1 MKSRSRFGIV
11 SALVVA
17 MLALLYVLPAFAAN
31 SLSTITGTGSRTL
44 TVGVYAGPS
53 TNAATTAGLNH
64 IAAASVA
71 TAATRPVATEAMDTK
86 VGSTIYVAAA
96 SSAYDQVFVRVV
108 DTDGTTGNATANGNN
123 DTVTVTVKNITTGAS
138 INGTTLTLNERAS
151 AGYFRGLF
159 QVTTTGGAAGQIAAA
174 DTNVIRVSYA
184 ASGASVDLTVDAV
197 KPAITSTTPANG
209 SLSRLSSAVFG
220 ATITDAG
227 SGLRADGAGEDLDND
242 GTNEAGDR
250 DSDGITSGEPMTT
263 GATGQTKDIGV
274 NIGVAAAGDG
284 DFQDSTDFSKLAS
297 LGWSSV
303 TNGWSFAF
311 TKGDLA
317 EATTN
322 WEIVA
327 RDRVGNKATTDA
339 DGTAGS
345 VNAFKVTVD
354 KTAPA
359 INKVETGIGFN
370 STTKKEKLDSS
381 SLKVTFTAGGTD
393 AGAAD
398 FLSTTTL
405 DTTDFRVETSATN
418 QAELAIDS
426 LTHPNVS
433 STALPTTAR
442 TKDLAGSVI
451 DTRNIVYIKLAG
463 ALAGNAKPRVKSV
476 GNYSDAAGNPA
487 APHSK
492 IATDKIAPSFT
503 VTITGASGVS
513 GRPVNKGAATS
524 KLAVTVV
531 SDEPLNAAPTIK
543 FINFKWDDATDDRLE
558 VRTAGTALTGVAT
571 AGATNTWTTS
581 ATQAGSGVTT
591 GLVGVHVTGTDKNG
605 NAGKTAG
612 LGAAV
617 AANVSA
623 DLSKIALAE
632 FDAALPSPTITMTP
646 TVSANTTESTK
657 PFIKIAFGEAK
668 ESQIN
673 TTGGDDPA
681 SATPVDSLSF
691 AQVNAAAVKVEVDSH
706 NAVTLTKLDLVD
718 ADGTITDLLGTQGVV
733 STDSFVVAL
742 PTLAVGTYTVKV
754 NGTDDVGNKL
764 ATDASYSL
772 TVKARAAYKV
782 ALSPGFNLISL
793 PGDPTTP
800 AIDSV
805 LPSTHPATTVL
816 SYQPDNAAGPWLV
829 ATRTSGTDWSA
840 NSANTLTEIR
850 SGHGY
855 WVQTGAFTALSTMIP
870 ERDPSQ
876 VLPTFPVVAGWNL
889 LGVVDLAVAATTAT
903 VSADTYLASITW
915 TVAYTFDTQSNA
927 WTKITKGSSPA
938 GVLNNGQGAWVWSEK
953 KDVLAP

>member
-11 SALVVA
+11 STLVVA
-17 MLALLYVLPAFAAN
+17 ILALLYVLPAFAAN
-31 SLSTITGTGSRTL
+31 SLSTITGTGGKTL
-44 TVGVYAGPS
+44 TVGVFAGPDPSLNAS
-53 TNAATTAGLNH
+53 TTTGVNH
-64 IAAASVA
+64 IVAASVA
-71 TAATRPVATEAMDTK
+71 TTATRSIGTQAMDTK
-86 VGSTIYVAAA
+86 VGSTIYVAA
-96 SSAYDQVFVRVV
+96 SSGAYDQVNVKVV
-108 DTDGTTGNATANGNN
+108 DAAASASGGGNN
-123 DTVTVTVKNITTGAS
+123 DSVTVTVKNITTGAS
-138 INGTTLTLNERAS
+138 INGTSLTLRERAQ
-151 AGYFRGLF
+151 GVFNNVF
-159 QVTTTGGAAGQIAAA
+159 QVTTTGGAVGQIAAA
-174 DTNVIRVSYA
+174 DTNVIRVAYA
-184 ASGASVDLTVDAV
+184 ASGASIDLTVDSV

-209 SLSRLSSAVFG
+209 ALSRLGSAVFG

-227 SGLRADGAGEDLDND
+227 SGLRADGAGEDLDNN

-250 DSDGITSGEPMTT
+250 DSDGITSAEPMTV
-263 GATGQTKDIGV
+263 GATGATKDIGV
-274 NIGVAAAGDG
+274 NIGVGTAGDG
-284 DFQDSTDFSKLAS
+284 DLQDATDFSKLAS
-297 LGWSSV
+297 LGWSAV

-317 EATTN
+317 EAATN
-322 WEIVA
+322 WEVVA

-339 DGTAGS
+339 DGTAGA

-359 INKVETGIGFN
+359 INKVETGIGYN
-370 STTKKEKLDSS
+370 STTKKEKLDAST
-381 SLKVTFTAGGTD
+381 LKVTFTAGGTD

-398 FLSTTTL
+398 LLSTTTL
-405 DTTDFRVETSATN
+405 DTSDFRVETSATN
-418 QAELAIDS
+418 QAELAISS
-426 LTHPNVS
+426 LVHPNVS
-433 STALPTTAR
+433 ATALPTTAR
-442 TKDLAGSVI
+442 TKDLAGNVL
-451 DTRNIVYIKLAG
+451 DTRNIVYITLSG
-463 ALAGNAKPRVKSV
+463 ALAGNAKPRLKSV

-487 APHSK
+487 APHSV

-503 VTITGASGVS
+503 VTVTGAAGVA

-524 KLAVTVV
+524 KLSVSVV
-531 SDEPLNAAPTIK
+531 SDEPLNAAPTIR
-543 FINFKWDDATDDRLE
+543 FIDFKYDAATSNRLE
-558 VRTAGTALTGVAT
+558 LDVVGTALTGVAT
-571 AGATNTWTTS
+571 AGATNTWSTS
-581 ATQAGSGVTT
+581 STQAGSGVST

-605 NAGKTAG
+605 NAGKTPG
-612 LGAAV
+612 LGAAIAV
-617 AANVSA
+617 DVST
-623 DLSKIALAE
+623 DLSKITLAE
-632 FDAALPSPTITMTP
+632 FDAVLPAPTITMTP
-646 TVSANTTESTK
+646 TVSSNTTESTK

-668 ESQIN
+668 EDQIN
-673 TTGGDDPA
+673 TTGGDA
-681 SATPVDSLSF
+681 NGAAATPVDSLSF
-691 AQVNAAAVKVEVDSH
+691 AQVNAAAVKVEVDAH
-706 NAVTLTKLDLVD
+706 NAVTLTKLQLVD

-764 ATDASYSL
+764 ATDSSYAL
-772 TVKARAAYKV
+772 TVKARAAYSV

-793 PGDPTTP
+793 PGDPTDP

-840 NSANTLTEIR
+840 NSANTLTEVR

-855 WVQTGAFTALSTMIP
+855 WVQTGAFTALKTMIP

-889 LGVVDLAVAATTAT
+889 VGVVDLAVKATTAT
-903 VSADTYLASITW
+903 VAADTYFASITW

-927 WTKITKGSSPA
+927 WTKITKGGS
-938 GVLNNGQGAWVWSEK
+938 GVLNNGKGAWVWSEK

>member
-11 SALVVA
+11 STLVVA
-17 MLALLYVLPAFAAN
+17 ILALLYVLPAFAAN
-31 SLSTITGTGSRTL
+31 SLSTITGTGGKTL
-44 TVGVYAGPS
+44 TVGVFAGPDPSLNAS
-53 TNAATTAGLNH
+53 TTTGVNH
-64 IAAASVA
+64 IVAASVA
-71 TAATRPVATEAMDTK
+71 TAATRSIGTQAMDTK
-86 VGSTIYVAAA
+86 VGSTIYVAA
-96 SSAYDQVFVRVV
+96 SSGAYDQVNVKVV
-108 DTDGTTGNATANGNN
+108 DAAASASGGGNN
-123 DTVTVTVKNITTGAS
+123 DSVTVTVKNITTGAS
-138 INGTTLTLNERAS
+138 INGTSLTLRERAQ
-151 AGYFRGLF
+151 GVFNNVF
-159 QVTTTGGAAGQIAAA
+159 QVTTTGGAVGQIAAA
-174 DTNVIRVSYA
+174 DTNVIRVAYA
-184 ASGASVDLTVDAV
+184 ASGASIDLTVDSV

-209 SLSRLSSAVFG
+209 ALSRLGSAVFG

-227 SGLRADGAGEDLDND
+227 SGLRADGAGEDLDNN

-250 DSDGITSGEPMTT
+250 DSDGITSAEPMTV
-263 GATGQTKDIGV
+263 GATGATKDIGV
-274 NIGVAAAGDG
+274 NIGVGTAGDG
-284 DFQDSTDFSKLAS
+284 DLQDATDFSKLAS
-297 LGWSSV
+297 LGWSAV

-317 EATTN
+317 EAATN
-322 WEIVA
+322 WEVVA

-339 DGTAGS
+339 DGTAGA

-359 INKVETGIGFN
+359 INKVETGIGYN
-370 STTKKEKLDSS
+370 STTKKEKLDAST
-381 SLKVTFTAGGTD
+381 LKVTFTAGGTD

-398 FLSTTTL
+398 LLSTTTL

-418 QAELAIDS
+418 QAELAISS
-426 LTHPNVS
+426 LVHPNVS
-433 STALPTTAR
+433 ATALPTTAR
-442 TKDLAGSVI
+442 TKDLAGNVL
-451 DTRNIVYIKLAG
+451 DTRNIVYITLSG
-463 ALAGNAKPRVKSV
+463 ALAGNAKPRLKSV

-487 APHSK
+487 APHSV

-503 VTITGASGVS
+503 VTVTGAAGVA

-524 KLAVTVV
+524 KLSVSVV
-531 SDEPLNAAPTIK
+531 SDEPLNAAPTIR
-543 FINFKWDDATDDRLE
+543 FIDFKYDAADSARLE
-558 VRTAGTALTGVAT
+558 LDVVGTALTGVAT
-571 AGATNTWTTS
+571 AGATNTWSTS
-581 ATQAGSGVTT
+581 STQAGSGVST

-605 NAGKTAG
+605 NAGKTPG
-612 LGAAV
+612 LGAAIAV
-617 AANVSA
+617 DVST
-623 DLSKIALAE
+623 DLSKITLAE
-632 FDAALPSPTITMTP
+632 FDAVLPAPTITMTP
-646 TVSANTTESTK
+646 TVSSNTTESTK

-668 ESQIN
+668 EDQIN
-673 TTGGDDPA
+673 TTGGDA
-681 SATPVDSLSF
+681 NGAAATPVDSLSF
-691 AQVNAAAVKVEVDSH
+691 AQVNAAAVKVEVDAH
-706 NAVTLTKLDLVD
+706 NAVTLTKLQLVD

-764 ATDASYSL
+764 ATDSSYAL
-772 TVKARAAYKV
+772 TVKARAAYSV

-793 PGDPTTP
+793 PGDPTDP

-840 NSANTLTEIR
+840 NSANTLTEVR

-855 WVQTGAFTALSTMIP
+855 WVQTGAFTALKTMIP

-889 LGVVDLAVAATTAT
+889 VGVVDLAVKATTAT
-903 VSADTYLASITW
+903 VAADTYFASITW

-927 WTKITKGSSPA
+927 WTKITKGGS
-938 GVLNNGQGAWVWSEK
+938 GVLNNGKGAWVWSEK

>member
-1 MKSRSRFGIV
+1 
-11 SALVVA
+11 
-17 MLALLYVLPAFAAN
+17 
-31 SLSTITGTGSRTL
+31 
-44 TVGVYAGPS
+44 
-53 TNAATTAGLNH
+53 
-64 IAAASVA
+64 
-71 TAATRPVATEAMDTK
+71 MDTK
-86 VGSTIYVAAA
+86 VGSTIYVAA
-96 SSAYDQVFVRVV
+96 SSGAYDQVNVKVV
-108 DTDGTTGNATANGNN
+108 DAAASASGGGNN
-123 DTVTVTVKNITTGAS
+123 DSVTVTVKNITTGAS
-138 INGTTLTLNERAS
+138 INGTSLTLRERAQ
-151 AGYFRGLF
+151 GVFNNVF
-159 QVTTTGGAAGQIAAA
+159 QVTTTGGAIGQIAAA
-174 DTNVIRVSYA
+174 DTNVIRVAYA
-184 ASGASVDLTVDAV
+184 ASGASIDLTVDSV

-209 SLSRLSSAVFG
+209 ALSRLGSAVFG

-227 SGLRADGAGEDLDND
+227 SGLRADGAGEDLDNN

-250 DSDGITSGEPMTT
+250 DSDGISSAEPMTT
-263 GATGQTKDIGV
+263 GSTGATKDIGV
-274 NIGVAAAGDG
+274 NIGVGAAGDG
-284 DFQDSTDFSKLAS
+284 DLQDATDFSKLAS

-317 EATTN
+317 EAATN
-322 WEIVA
+322 WEVVA

-339 DGTAGS
+339 DGTAGA
-345 VNAFKVTVD
+345 VNAYKVTVD

-359 INKVETGIGFN
+359 INKVETGIGYN
-370 STTKKEKLDSS
+370 STTKKEKLDATT
-381 SLKVTFTAGGTD
+381 LKVTFTAGGTD

-398 FLSTTTL
+398 LLSTTTL

-418 QAELAIDS
+418 QAELAISS
-426 LTHPNVS
+426 LVHPNVS
-433 STALPTTAR
+433 ATALPTTAR
-442 TKDLAGSVI
+442 TKDLAGNVL
-451 DTRNIVYIKLAG
+451 DTRNIVYITLSG
-463 ALAGNAKPRVKSV
+463 ALAGNAKPRLKSV

-487 APHSK
+487 APHSV

-503 VTITGASGVS
+503 VTVTGAAGVA

-524 KLAVTVV
+524 KLSVSVV
-531 SDEPLNAAPTIK
+531 SDEPLNAAPTIR
-543 FINFKWDDATDDRLE
+543 FIDFKYDAATSARLE
-558 VRTAGTALTGVAT
+558 LDVVGTALTGVAT
-571 AGATNTWTTS
+571 AGATNTWSTS
-581 ATQAGSGVTT
+581 STQAGSGVST

-605 NAGKTAG
+605 NAGKTPG
-612 LGAAV
+612 LGAAIAV
-617 AANVSA
+617 DVST
-623 DLSKIALAE
+623 DLSKITLAE

-646 TVSANTTESTK
+646 TVSSNTTESTK

-668 ESQIN
+668 EDQIN
-673 TTGGDDPA
+673 TTGGNADGA
-681 SATPVDSLSF
+681 AATPVDSLSF
-691 AQVNAAAVKVEVDSH
+691 AQVNAAAVKVEVDAH
-706 NAVTLTKLDLVD
+706 NAVTLTKLQLVD

-764 ATDASYSL
+764 ATDSSYAL
-772 TVKARAAYKV
+772 TVKARAAYSV

-793 PGDPTTP
+793 PGDPTDA

-816 SYQPDNAAGPWLV
+816 SYQPDNASGPWLV

-840 NSANTLTEIR
+840 NSANTLTEVR

-855 WVQTGAFTALSTMIP
+855 WVQTGAFTALKTMIP

-889 LGVVDLAVAATTAT
+889 VGVVDLAVKATTAT
-903 VSADTYLASITW
+903 VAADTYFASITW

-927 WTKITKGSSPA
+927 WTKITKGGS
-938 GVLNNGQGAWVWSEK
+938 GVLNNGKGAWVWSEK